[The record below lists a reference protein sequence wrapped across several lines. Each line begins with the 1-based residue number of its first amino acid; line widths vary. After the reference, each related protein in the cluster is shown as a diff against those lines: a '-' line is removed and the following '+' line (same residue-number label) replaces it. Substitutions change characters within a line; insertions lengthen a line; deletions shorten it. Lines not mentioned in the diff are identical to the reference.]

1 LQVTFYEKFLFLANF
16 HSKNSDKSWS
26 LSSKIY
32 VIYNL
37 GEILMKKAYFT
48 FSQNCGNKI
57 IHNLDLIITADKVLF
72 FDLDGT
78 LVYTDYANYKA
89 YKKAIQI
96 VTMNEIC
103 IFYNKNERFNRD
115 VLKRIIPGLSER
127 EFKKIVILKEEFYK
141 EYLCETSLNI
151 TAYRAL
157 NKYSKK
163 NKTVLVTNS
172 RKERAIVTL
181 NYHNLTDSFSHK
193 FFKLDTENKYIN
205 AINSL
210 SISPEKVI
218 VFENEKQELL
228 MALRSGIP
236 KKNMILL

>member
-157 NKYSKK
+157 KVMSQIVCKK
-163 NKTVLVTNS
+163 CL
-172 RKERAIVTL
+172 
-181 NYHNLTDSFSHK
+181 
-193 FFKLDTENKYIN
+193 
-205 AINSL
+205 
-210 SISPEKVI
+210 
-218 VFENEKQELL
+218 
-228 MALRSGIP
+228 
-236 KKNMILL
+236 